1 MSTGVFVE
9 WISFFFFF
17 VAAVVHMVFFV
28 AESILFQRKGGHK
41 VFKIKETDHEVVK
54 IWAFNQGFYNLFL
67 SVGMLL
73 GLYFVLQLKVL
84 LAGAMTGFCGVSMV
98 SAGIVLWFSAP
109 HLRLAA
115 LIQLTP
121 PLLGLLFVLGHVT
134 KYL

>member
-1 MSTGVFVE
+1 MGWGVEVE

-17 VAAVVHMVFFV
+17 VAAVMHLMFFV
-28 AESILFQRKGGHK
+28 VESILFQRKGGHK

-67 SVGMLL
+67 ALGMFL
-73 GLYFVLQLKVL
+73 GLYFVLQLKVV
-84 LAGAMTGFCGVSMV
+84 LAGALTGFCGVSMV
-98 SAGIVLWFSAP
+98 GAGLALWFSAP
-109 HLRLAA
+109 HLRRAA

-121 PLLGLLFVLGHVT
+121 PLLGLLFVLGHVS